1 MALLRRTRSAGI
13 VCAVALALLAASAY
27 YAATPAVAASHAPI
41 LSTQQIHAAFTL
53 NLTKFV
59 TWPASAFASDTAPFV
74 IGTFPRDLI
83 NDRLDA
89 AARGE
94 MVGSHPV
101 QTVRIQ
107 SLDDVAKCHVIFLS
121 KGNTRQ
127 AAVLERAARRPI
139 LTVSDADGF
148 LELGGHVE
156 FLPQST
162 NVRLSISVDNLKA
175 SGLEARSQLLRIA
188 TRP

>member
-1 MALLRRTRSAGI
+1 MRSAGM
-13 VCAVALALLAASAY
+13 CAAALALLGAAACR
-27 YAATPAVAASHAPI
+27 AATPAATASPAPI
-41 LSTQQIHAAFTL
+41 LGTQQVHAAFTL

-59 TWPASAFASDTAPFV
+59 TWPATAFSADNAPFV

-89 AARGE
+89 AVRGE
-94 MVGSHPV
+94 SVAGHPV
-101 QTVRIQ
+101 RTMRIQ

-121 KGNTRQ
+121 KGNARQ
-127 AAVLERAARRPI
+127 AAVLERARGKPI

-148 LELGGHVE
+148 LELGGHVA
-156 FLPQST
+156 FVPHAT
-162 NVRLSISVDNLKA
+162 NIRLSISAENLKA